1 MPLSWEQRRTT
12 SLRWVVVV
20 NLATMNFPLQAS
32 AILALLTTATVAST
46 AAATPNACFLRY
58 LLASKACPNCRLGS
72 LELSHLDLAEA
83 NFQGADLI
91 EANLERAILTGADLS
106 GAYLVGANLPQANL
120 RGANLSGSYLEGTDL
135 RGADLRGANLST
147 ARTCAG
153 PICVMPTGLELTC
166 ALPAPKAHAF
176 RVLSGSSAK
185 SSL

>member
-1 MPLSWEQRRTT
+1 MPLSWEQCRTT
-12 SLRWVVVV
+12 SLRWVAVV

-32 AILALLTTATVAST
+32 AILGLLTTATVAST
-46 AAATPNACFLRY
+46 AAATTPNACFLRY

-72 LELSHLDLAEA
+72 NLDLAEA

-91 EANLERAILTGADLS
+91 E
-106 GAYLVGANLPQANL
+106 ANL

-153 PICVMPTGLELTC
+153 PICVMPTWLELTC

>member
-1 MPLSWEQRRTT
+1 MPLSWEQCRTT
-12 SLRWVVVV
+12 SLRWVAVV

-32 AILALLTTATVAST
+32 AILGLLTTATVAST
-46 AAATPNACFLRY
+46 AAATTPNACFLRY

-72 LELSHLDLAEA
+72 NLDLAEA

-135 RGADLRGANLST
+135 RGADLRGANLSA

-153 PICVMPTGLELTC
+153 PICVCQPGW
-166 ALPAPKAHAF
+166 
-176 RVLSGSSAK
+176 S
-185 SSL
+185 

>member
-72 LELSHLDLAEA
+72 NLDLAEA

-91 EANLERAILTGADLS
+91 EANLERAILTGTDLS

-120 RGANLSGSYLEGTDL
+120 RGANLSGSYLEGADL

-153 PICVMPTGLELTC
+153 PICVMPTWLELTC

>member
-1 MPLSWEQRRTT
+1 MSLSWEQRRTT
-12 SLRWVVVV
+12 SLRWVAVV

-32 AILALLTTATVAST
+32 AILGLLTTATVAST
-46 AAATPNACFLRY
+46 AAATTPNACFLRD

-72 LELSHLDLAEA
+72 NLDLAEA

-120 RGANLSGSYLEGTDL
+120 RGANLSGSYLEGADL

-153 PICVMPTGLELTC
+153 PICVMPTWLELTC

>member
-1 MPLSWEQRRTT
+1 MPLSWEQCRTT
-12 SLRWVVVV
+12 SLRWVAVV

-32 AILALLTTATVAST
+32 AILGLLTTATVAST
-46 AAATPNACFLRY
+46 AAATTPNACFLRD

-72 LELSHLDLAEA
+72 NLDLAEA

-91 EANLERAILTGADLS
+91 E
-106 GAYLVGANLPQANL
+106 ANL

-153 PICVMPTGLELTC
+153 PICVMPTWLELTC

>member
-1 MPLSWEQRRTT
+1 MSLSWEQRRTT

-72 LELSHLDLAEA
+72 NLDLAEA

-91 EANLERAILTGADLS
+91 EANSNLERAILTGADLS

-153 PICVMPTGLELTC
+153 PICVCQPGW
-166 ALPAPKAHAF
+166 
-176 RVLSGSSAK
+176 S
-185 SSL
+185 

>member
-1 MPLSWEQRRTT
+1 MPLSWEQCRTT
-12 SLRWVVVV
+12 SLRWVAVV

-32 AILALLTTATVAST
+32 AILGLLTTATVAST
-46 AAATPNACFLRY
+46 AAATTPNACFLRY

-72 LELSHLDLAEA
+72 NLDLAEA

-91 EANLERAILTGADLS
+91 E
-106 GAYLVGANLPQANL
+106 ANL

-153 PICVMPTGLELTC
+153 PICVMPTWLELTC

-185 SSL
+185 SFL

>member
-1 MPLSWEQRRTT
+1 MPLSWEQCRTT
-12 SLRWVVVV
+12 SLRWVAVV

-32 AILALLTTATVAST
+32 AILGLLTTATVAST

-72 LELSHLDLAEA
+72 NLDLAEA

-120 RGANLSGSYLEGTDL
+120 RGANLSGSDLEGADL
-135 RGADLRGANLST
+135 RGADLRGANLSST
-147 ARTCAG
+147 SLYGADLRGADLR
-153 PICVMPTGLELTC
+153 MPTWLELTC

>member
-1 MPLSWEQRRTT
+1 MPLSWEQCRTT
-12 SLRWVVVV
+12 SLRWVAVV

-32 AILALLTTATVAST
+32 AILGLLTTATVAST

-72 LELSHLDLAEA
+72 NLDLAEA

-135 RGADLRGANLST
+135 RGADLRGLISLRRELARGRSAYANLVGADLRF
-147 ARTCAG
+147 ARTQG
-153 PICVMPTGLELTC
+153 PRLQGAVRE
-166 ALPAPKAHAF
+166 
-176 RVLSGSSAK
+176 
-185 SSL
+185 